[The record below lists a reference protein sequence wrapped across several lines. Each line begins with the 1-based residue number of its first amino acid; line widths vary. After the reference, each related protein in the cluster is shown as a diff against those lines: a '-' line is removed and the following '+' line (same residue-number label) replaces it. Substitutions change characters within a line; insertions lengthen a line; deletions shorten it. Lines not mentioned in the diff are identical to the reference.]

1 MTETRSDQSLSTFLL
16 AAAAVVLS
24 FFMFAEGKEKRKEKK
39 ETTILDDDARF
50 CVLGHASKQAEA
62 EKQNTVAKAM
72 ANILQME
79 AKRRSQTH
87 LYTLFLQYLLLQLL
101 DTIKS
106 YWKKIN
112 LHLD

>member
-50 CVLGHASKQAEA
+50 CVLGHASKQ
-62 EKQNTVAKAM
+62 KLK
-72 ANILQME
+72 L
-79 AKRRSQTH
+79 RSKTQ
-87 LYTLFLQYLLLQLL
+87 
-101 DTIKS
+101 
-106 YWKKIN
+106 
-112 LHLD
+112 